1 MGKQHRDNTMSDGE
15 NFDIETTDAG
25 ASATVSVEA
34 GQIRQG
40 GYIMIKGKPCK
51 VKSVSVS
58 KTGKHGH
65 AKCKFSATDIFTGA
79 TCEEL
84 CPSSHNID
92 TPVVTKKDYMIQ
104 GIQDDIYVLL
114 MDESD
119 GSMREDVKLPNV
131 DFKTDDDDKTTT
143 LPQNAIERL
152 DNGESIEVYCTVIS
166 AIGKEKITEVRVKEA

>member
-34 GQIRQG
+34 GQIRKG

-51 VKSVSVS
+51 VKDVSVS

-65 AKCKFSATDIFTGA
+65 AKCKFAASDIFTGA

-84 CPSSHNID
+84 CPSTHSID
-92 TPVVTKKDYMIQ
+92 VPVVTKSDWQIQ
-104 GIQDDIYVLL
+104 GLQDETYVLL
-114 MDESD
+114 MNEEGD
-119 GSMREDVKLPNV
+119 MREDLQTP
-131 DFKTDDDDKTTT
+131 DQEYKTDDDVNTSKLIKEYVEAVDGG
-143 LPQNAIERL
+143 AEIE
-152 DNGESIEVYCTVIS
+152 IYCTVLS
-166 AIGKEKITEVRVKEA
+166 AIGKEKIIDVRKKDQ